1 MSRRVLFARVGWM
14 KYYNGPQAGDARP
27 VGGGSYTA
35 EHIGLEVYNFQNL
48 DGHYYG
54 HFKPAGPRKQINL
67 ARIEPGFGG
76 QFIENTLVIFI
87 ARHPDEGGQLIVGWY
102 DRATVFDRI
111 QESRNAR
118 RGEYGYLCTTSA
130 EHACLLPTA
139 RRAQPVPHG
148 KGGMGQPNVRY
159 VFDEKGNRNAADWI
173 EDAIAYVD
181 AYEGENALLD
191 DKAEAED
198 AILTAA
204 EVAAAGRRGQQFCG
218 TVEDRKAVEMQA
230 MEAAVKHFTGLG
242 YTCDPSVH
250 KTKSYDILC
259 KQEDRERYVEVKG
272 TQGGPVSVFLTRGE
286 VKHVRSHGGSCALFV
301 LHGIKLH
308 RKGNKVNA
316 TGGEPFVIL
325 PWELDEASL
334 EPLAYE
340 YRLPG
345 KNR

>member
-1 MSRRVLFARVGWM
+1 MSKRVLFARVGWM
-14 KYYNGPQAGDARP
+14 KYYNGPQAGDDRP

-35 EHIGLEVYNFQNL
+35 KHIGGEVYNFQNIDSHCYGYFQPAR
-48 DGHYYG
+48 DG
-54 HFKPAGPRKQINL
+54 KRINL
-67 ARIEPGFGG
+67 ARIEPGFGE

-87 ARHPDEGGQLIVGWY
+87 ARHPDEGGQVIVGWY

-111 QESRNAR
+111 QESQDAR

-130 EHACLLPTA
+130 KHAWLLPTP
-139 RRAQPVPHG
+139 RRAQVVPSG
-148 KGGMGQPNVRY
+148 KGGMGQANVRY
-159 VFDEKGNRNAADWI
+159 VFEKGNRNAAEWI
-173 EDAIAYVD
+173 EDAITYVD

-198 AILTAA
+198 VILTAA
-204 EVAAAGRRGQQFCG
+204 EVAVAGRRGQQFYG
-218 TVEDRKAVEMQA
+218 TVEERKAVEMQA

-250 KTKSYDILC
+250 KTKSYDVLC
-259 KQEDRERYVEVKG
+259 KQDDRELYVEVKG
-272 TQGGPVSVFLTRGE
+272 TQGGPVSIFLTRGE
-286 VKHVRSHGGSCALFV
+286 VKHARSHGGSCALFV

-308 RKGNKVNA
+308 RKGKKVGV
-316 TGGEPFVIL
+316 TGGESFVIL

-334 EPLAYE
+334 ESLAYE

-345 KNR
+345 ENR